1 MRIAAAGDG
10 ALIVE
15 LSGDIDPEANRRALA
30 LKQRLEARWPALRDV
45 VVAYGALAI
54 YFDPLACDVHRLE
67 DELRAL
73 GDDPPPPAMAAAPR
87 VVDVPVRYGG
97 ADGPDLSGMARRAG
111 LPESEVIA
119 LHAGVVYRVHAL
131 GFVAG
136 FAYMASVDAR
146 IAFPR
151 RETPRP
157 RVPAGSVAIA
167 AGQTGIYPIATPG
180 GWHLIGRTDVR
191 PWDPLRSRP
200 SLFEVGDAVRF
211 HPVEGG

>member
-1 MRIAAAGDG
+1 M
-10 ALIVE
+10 VE
-15 LSGDIDPEANRRALA
+15 LSGDLDAEANRRVLA
-30 LKQRLEARWPALRDV
+30 LKQRLVARWPGLRDV
-45 VVAYGALAI
+45 VVACGALAI
-54 YFDPLACDVHRLE
+54 YFDPLACDVYRLE
-67 DELRAL
+67 EDLRAL
-73 GDDPPPPAMAAAPR
+73 GNEPPPPAPAAAPR

-97 ADGPDLSGMARRAG
+97 ADGPDLSGIAHRAG

-167 AGQTGIYPIATPG
+167 AGLTGIYPNATPG

-191 PWDPLRSRP
+191 PWDPLRSKP
-200 SLFEVGDAVRF
+200 SLFEVGDEVRF
-211 HPVEGG
+211 DPVEGG

>member
-1 MRIAAAGDG
+1 M
-10 ALIVE
+10 VE
-15 LSGDIDPEANRRALA
+15 LSGAIDPEANGRAMA
-30 LKQRLEARWPALRDV
+30 LKQRLEARWPELRDV

-54 YFDPLACDVHRLE
+54 YFDPLVCEVHRLE

-73 GDDPPPPAMAAAPR
+73 GGEPPPPSVAAAAR

-97 ADGPDLSGMARRAG
+97 ADGPDLSGIARRAG

-119 LHAGVVYRVHAL
+119 LHAGVSYRVHAL

-157 RVPAGSVAIA
+157 LVPAGSVAIA
-167 AGQTGIYPIATPG
+167 ASQTGIYPTATPG

-191 PWDPLRSRP
+191 LWDPARARP

-211 HPVEGG
+211 HPVKGG